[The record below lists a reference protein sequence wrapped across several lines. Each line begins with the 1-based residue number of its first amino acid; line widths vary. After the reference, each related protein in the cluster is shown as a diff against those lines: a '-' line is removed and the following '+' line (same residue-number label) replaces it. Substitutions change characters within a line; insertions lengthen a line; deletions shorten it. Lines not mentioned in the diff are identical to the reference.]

1 MDFFG
6 QNSGNLAD
14 SGALDT
20 TTALVSTLFN
30 LPSLHQTGEVVVGLS
45 IAAAVIAF
53 VPLAWRMSVRTARA
67 PRRIASRLWG
77 KMIDRLIPHGV
88 QERID
93 AFCSPE
99 RLDKWL
105 EARTAGSNNPLLAGD
120 IRAAANTTW
129 PETKYRWL
137 YRDIPA
143 DLVRPPTWD
152 GRLPGGVPVTWLA
165 WRHMTIQAISEISRA
180 QIHKSVR
187 FSAGMAI
194 VFAAAAV
201 VSVCLQGLHSAI
213 PFPDWAR
220 GLHVITPQ
228 AAWYADA
235 IVTTAVSAIGTV
247 GLALLAAAI
256 MAPGLAFFN
265 VVRGLQMYF
274 SRASAALATPTR
286 DSIVAWANRADIRA
300 TEQEAYARQID
311 LALMNPDAPTI
322 TVGKATGIAR
332 ARGSMRSPGVG
343 QTVALDA
350 ESIRQHVI
358 AFGGTGEGKT
368 RAFLQPMARR
378 IFAAQWG
385 DGARIG
391 GYITDGKGVLYKDLV
406 GLPEIASRGD
416 VRVLGTDEGQ
426 FGVNLVA
433 GMTPLEVA
441 TMLKTVT
448 TQVVGEKED
457 VFWSEQASIIVYH
470 SAVLCSVL
478 ERIIPHPLAVKS
490 DAQDVQDADVVEH
503 TDTEATSD
511 SWEDLLA
518 SGADIDDLAASGSA
532 ASETEATQDEDVVP
546 TAWQNFRPWSLQG
559 IAQLAT
565 NPDAIKDAAARIA
578 TESEALVAI
587 ANSRAL
593 TVEEAELRDMLESRE
608 VVMSHS
614 YVRGEWQNMASD
626 TRSGIIA
633 NVSTITGKFA
643 GAPPVAARF
652 ASGLLPADQTTDVD
666 YALAGGILAVAV
678 GESEWGTV
686 GQVVAVWLKTR
697 LYIAARKRQIADP
710 EAAKR
715 QSVALLVDEF
725 QMLATKG
732 GSESDAEFF
741 NIARSTG
748 VFMVAATQGLPSL
761 QKRLGDKHTQDLLNN
776 LRTKLCLRIEEQETL
791 EFFQK
796 LTGETLRGLVIDD
809 DYYETQGVREIER
822 PDVPV
827 PALTGAEAVSLMPA
841 TPVFNTYPMRPLK
854 RFDPRF
860 ILQFRKSQH
869 GGNQDAVIGSQKDAF
884 WRQEDKEREMRGNG
898 VDNKPL
904 FTATDI
910 KQGGSYALAY
920 VQRAGGHSIDIVDLA
935 E

>member
-1 MDFFG
+1 MDIFG

-30 LPSLHQTGEVVVGLS
+30 LPSLHETGEVIVGLS
-45 IAAAVIAF
+45 IAAAVTAF
-53 VPLAWRMSVRTARA
+53 VPMLWRMSVRTARA
-67 PRRIASRLWG
+67 PRRIASRIWSRL
-77 KMIDRLIPHGV
+77 IDRLIPHGV

-93 AFCSPE
+93 AFCAPD
-99 RLDKWL
+99 RLEKWL

-120 IRAAANTTW
+120 IRAAANITW
-129 PETKYRWL
+129 PEAKYRWL
-137 YRDIPA
+137 YKDIPA

-165 WRHMTIQAISEISRA
+165 WRHMTINAISEISRA

-187 FSAGMAI
+187 YSAGMAI
-194 VFAAAAV
+194 VFATAAI

-213 PFPDWAR
+213 PFPTWAR

-235 IVTTAVSAIGTV
+235 IVTTAVSAVGTI

-322 TVGKATGIAR
+322 TVGRATGIAR

-368 RAFLQPMARR
+368 RAFLQPIARR
-378 IFAAQWG
+378 IFAAKWG

-406 GLPEIASRGD
+406 VLPEIASRGD
-416 VRVLGTDEGQ
+416 VRVLGTDEGHY
-426 FGVNLVA
+426 GVNLVA

-448 TQVVGEKED
+448 TQVIGEKED

-470 SAVLCSVL
+470 AAVLCSVL
-478 ERIIPHPLAVKS
+478 ERIVPHPFATNE
-490 DAQDVQDADVVEH
+490 AA
-503 TDTEATSD
+503 TDTDSDISEVVSETTSD

-518 SGADIDDLAASGSA
+518 SGADIDALAAPAVTDAPSESA
-532 ASETEATQDEDVVP
+532 VTDAAENDAATW
-546 TAWQNFRPWSLQG
+546 ANFRPYSLQG
-559 IAQLAT
+559 IAYLAT
-565 NPDAIKDAAARIA
+565 DPKAIEAAAERV
-578 TESEALVAI
+578 TSEADRFLKIGRDDLTAEQKAVKRLV
-587 ANSRAL
+587 
-593 TVEEAELRDMLESRE
+593 EGRE
-608 VVMSHS
+608 VSNSCRFVAA
-614 YVRGEWQNMASD
+614 EWKTMASD

-633 NVSTITGKFA
+633 NVSAVTGKFA

-666 YALAGGILAVAV
+666 FALNGGILAVAV

-710 EAAKR
+710 DAAKR

-761 QKRLGDKHTQDLLNN
+761 QKRLGEKHTQDLLNN

-827 PALTGAEAVSLMPA
+827 PALTGAEQVSLRPA
-841 TPVFNTYPMRPLK
+841 LPVFNTHPMRPLK

-860 ILQFRKSQH
+860 ILKRNPFSDQTS
-869 GGNQDAVIGSQKDAF
+869 AIGSEKDAF

-920 VQRAGGHSIDIVDLA
+920 VQRAGGHCIDIVDLA

>member
-1 MDFFG
+1 MDIFG
-6 QNSGNLAD
+6 QNNVNIANAPS
-14 SGALDT
+14 LDD
-20 TTALVSTLFN
+20 TTALVTSLLH
-30 LPSLHQTGEVVVGLS
+30 LPSLHTSGEVVVGGALL
-45 IAAAVIAF
+45 AATACF
-53 VPLAWRMSVRTARA
+53 VPLAWRVSVRTARA
-67 PRRIASRLWG
+67 PRRIAGRIWSR
-77 KMIDRLIPHGV
+77 MIDRLIPAGV

-105 EARTAGSNNPLLAGD
+105 EARTAGTNSPLLNGD
-120 IRAAANTTW
+120 IRAAANITW
-129 PETKYRWL
+129 PEAKYRWL

-165 WRHMTIQAISEISRA
+165 WRHMTIDAISEISRA
-180 QIHKSVR
+180 QIQKSVR
-187 FSAGMAI
+187 YSAGMAI
-194 VFAAAAV
+194 VFIAIAFA
-201 VSVCLQGLHSAI
+201 SVCIQGLHAGI
-213 PFPDWAR
+213 EYPEWAR
-220 GLHVITPQ
+220 SGELHAIMPQ
-228 AAWYADA
+228 VAWYLDA
-235 IVTTAVSAIGTV
+235 IITTGVSAAGT
-247 GLALLAAAI
+247 LLLAALSAAI

-265 VVRGLQMYF
+265 VSRGLQSYF
-274 SRASAALATPTR
+274 ARASSALATPTR
-286 DSIVAWANRADIRA
+286 DSIVAYANRADIRA
-300 TEQEAYARQID
+300 TEQEAYARQVD
-311 LALMNPDAPTI
+311 LALMNPDAPVI
-322 TVGKATGIAR
+322 EVGRATGIAR
-332 ARGSMRSPGVG
+332 ARGSMKSPGVG
-343 QTVALDA
+343 QVVALDA

-378 IFAAQWG
+378 IFAAKWG

-426 FGVNLVA
+426 YGVNLVA

-448 TQVVGEKED
+448 SQVIGEKEN
-457 VFWSEQASIIVYH
+457 VFWTEQASIIIYH

-478 ERIIPHPLAVKS
+478 ERIIPHPNATTVETS
-490 DAQDVQDADVVEH
+490 GDHDNTAIDAE
-503 TDTEATSD
+503 S

-518 SGADIDDLAASGSA
+518 SGVDLDTLTETKTETVTDAPAEPADSDAG
-532 ASETEATQDEDVVP
+532 
-546 TAWQNFRPWSLQG
+546 WKNFRPWSLQG
-559 IAQLAT
+559 IAYLAT
-565 NPDAIKDAAARIA
+565 SPEAIKKAADRVV
-578 TESEALVAI
+578 SEVERLAKISKLTDDEFELKALI
-587 ANSRAL
+587 
-593 TVEEAELRDMLESRE
+593 ESRE
-608 VVMSHS
+608 VSNS
-614 YVRGEWQNMASD
+614 WDYATGEWYKMAPE
-626 TRSGIIA
+626 TRSGVIA
-633 NVSTITGKFA
+633 NVSAVTGKFA

-652 ASGLLPADQTTDVD
+652 ASGLLPSDQITDVD
-666 YALAGGILAVAV
+666 YALNGGVLAVAV
-678 GESEWGTV
+678 GEAEWGTV

-748 VFMVAATQGLPSL
+748 VFMVAATQGIPSL
-761 QKRLGDKHTQDLLNN
+761 QKRLGEKHTQDLLNN

-791 EFFQK
+791 EYFQK
-796 LTGETLRGLVIDD
+796 MTGETLRGLVVDD
-809 DYYETQGVREIER
+809 DYFETQGVREIER

-827 PALTGAEAVSLMPA
+827 PALTGAEVISLSPA
-841 TPVFNTYPMRPLK
+841 APVFNTYPMRPLK

-860 ILQFRKSQH
+860 ILQFRKDKH
-869 GGNQDAVIGSQKDAF
+869 ANNADAVVGSQKDAF
-884 WRQEDKEREMRGNG
+884 WRQEDKEHEMRGQG
-898 VDNKPL
+898 VENKPL
-904 FTATDI
+904 FNATDI
-910 KQGGSYALAY
+910 KQGSNFALAY
-920 VQRAGGHSIDIVDLA
+920 VQRAGGHSIDVIDLA
-935 E
+935 G

>member
-1 MDFFG
+1 MDIFG
-6 QNSGNLAD
+6 QNNVNIANAPS
-14 SGALDT
+14 LDD
-20 TTALVSTLFN
+20 TTALVSSLLH
-30 LPSLHQTGEVVVGLS
+30 LPSLHTSGEVVVGGAL
-45 IAAAVIAF
+45 IAATACF
-53 VPLAWRMSVRTARA
+53 VPMLWRISVRTARA
-67 PRRIASRLWG
+67 PRRIASRLWSRT
-77 KMIDRLIPHGV
+77 IDRLIPAGV

-105 EARTAGSNNPLLAGD
+105 EARTAGTNSPLLNGD
-120 IRAAANTTW
+120 IRAAANVTW
-129 PETKYRWL
+129 PEAKYRWL
-137 YRDIPA
+137 YKDIPA

-180 QIHKSVR
+180 QIHRSVR
-187 FSAGMAI
+187 YSAGMAV
-194 VFAAAAV
+194 VFVAIAFA
-201 VSVCLQGLHSAI
+201 SVCIQGLHAGI
-213 PFPDWAR
+213 EYPDWAR
-220 GLHVITPQ
+220 SGELHAIMPQ
-228 AAWYADA
+228 VAWYIDA
-235 IVTTAVSAIGTV
+235 LVTTGVSAAGT
-247 GLALLAAAI
+247 LLLAALSAAI

-265 VVRGLQMYF
+265 VSRGLQSYF
-274 SRASAALATPTR
+274 ARASSALATPTR
-286 DSIVAWANRADIRA
+286 DSIVAYANRADIRA

-311 LALMNPDAPTI
+311 LALMNPDAPVI
-322 TVGKATGIAR
+322 EVGRATGIAR
-332 ARGSMRSPGVG
+332 ARGSMKSPGVG
-343 QTVALDA
+343 QVVALDA

-378 IFAAQWG
+378 IFAAKWG

-426 FGVNLVA
+426 YGVNLVA

-441 TMLKTVT
+441 TMLKTVS
-448 TQVVGEKED
+448 TQVIGDREGD
-457 VFWSEQASIIVYH
+457 TFWTEQASIITYH
-470 SAVLCSVL
+470 AAVLCRVL
-478 ERIIPHPLAVKS
+478 ELLIPHPNAVPVDVSS
-490 DAQDVQDADVVEH
+490 DNDVKTEIDAS
-503 TDTEATSD
+503 A

-518 SGADIDDLAASGSA
+518 SGADIETLTETKAETTEEQKEQTADDPIW
-532 ASETEATQDEDVVP
+532 E
-546 TAWQNFRPWSLQG
+546 NFRPWSLQG
-559 IAQLAT
+559 IAYLAT
-565 NPDAIKDAAARIA
+565 DINAIDACSKRILAEKGRIA
-578 TESEALVAI
+578 NLEQTAKLSDEQEKLKALV
-587 ANSRAL
+587 NSK
-593 TVEEAELRDMLESRE
+593 E
-608 VVMSHS
+608 VLNSCDFAT
-614 YVRGEWQNMASD
+614 GEWSDMAD
-626 TRSGIIA
+626 QTRSGVIA
-633 NVSTITGKFA
+633 NVSAITGKFA

-666 YALAGGILAVAV
+666 FALNGGILAVAV

-748 VFMVAATQGLPSL
+748 VFMIAATQGIPSL

-796 LTGETLRGLVIDD
+796 LTGETLRGLVVDD
-809 DYYETQGVREIER
+809 DYFETQGVREIER

-827 PALTGAEAVSLMPA
+827 PALTGLEVISLSPA
-841 TPVFNTYPMRPLK
+841 APVFNTHPMRPLK

-860 ILQFRKSQH
+860 ILQFRKDKHS
-869 GGNQDAVIGSQKDAF
+869 NNADAVVGSQKDAF
-884 WRQEDKEREMRGNG
+884 WRQEDKEHEMRGQG
-898 VDNKPL
+898 VENKPL
-904 FTATDI
+904 FNTTDI
-910 KQGGSYALAY
+910 KQGSNFALAY
-920 VQRAGGHSIDIVDLA
+920 VQRAGGHSIDVIDLDG
-935 E
+935 

>member
-6 QNSGNLAD
+6 QNANNLAD

-20 TTALVSTLFN
+20 TTALVSSLFN
-30 LPSLHQTGEVVVGLS
+30 LPSLHQAGEVVVGLS
-45 IAAAVIAF
+45 IAAAAIAF

-67 PRRIASRLWG
+67 PRRIASRLWSRL
-77 KMIDRLIPHGV
+77 IDRLIPHGV

-93 AFCSPE
+93 VFCSPE

-105 EARTAGSNNPLLAGD
+105 EARTAGTSNPLLAGD
-120 IRAAANTTW
+120 IRAAANVTW

-187 FSAGMAI
+187 YSAGMAI
-194 VFAAAAV
+194 VFAAAAI

-213 PFPDWAR
+213 PYPDWAR

-228 AAWYADA
+228 AAWYFDA
-235 IVTTAVSAIGTV
+235 IVTTAVSAVGTI

-265 VVRGLQMYF
+265 VVRGLQSYF
-274 SRASAALATPTR
+274 ARASAALATPTR

-343 QTVALDA
+343 QIVALDA

-378 IFAAQWG
+378 IFAAKWG
-385 DGARIG
+385 DGSKIG

-416 VRVLGTDEGQ
+416 VRVLGTDDGH

-478 ERIIPHPLAVKS
+478 ERIVPHPLAKS
-490 DAQDVQDADVVEH
+490 GVQEPAVDDAAEANAH
-503 TDTEATSD
+503 PEATSD

-518 SGADIDDLAASGSA
+518 SGVDIDDLATSGA
-532 ASETEATQDEDVVP
+532 AETVQDQTDDDAP
-546 TAWQNFRPWSLQG
+546 AGAWQNFRPWSLQG
-559 IAQLAT
+559 IAYLAT
-565 NPDAIKDAAARIA
+565 NPDAILDAAAQVSK
-578 TESEALVAI
+578 ESEALAAI
-587 ANSRAL
+587 EKERAL
-593 TVEEAELRDMLESRE
+593 TVDEAELKVMLESRE
-608 VVMSHS
+608 VIISHG
-614 YVRGEWQNMASD
+614 YVRSEWEKMAPD
-626 TRSGIIA
+626 TRSGVIA

-666 YALAGGILAVAV
+666 FALNGGILAVAV

-761 QKRLGDKHTQDLLNN
+761 QKRLGEKHTQDLLNN

-809 DYYETQGVREIER
+809 DHFETQGVREIER

-827 PALTGAEAVSLMPA
+827 PALTGAEQVSLMPA
-841 TPVFNTYPMRPLK
+841 SPVFNTYPMRPLK

-860 ILQFRKSQH
+860 ILQYRKGMRFSDQ
-869 GGNQDAVIGSQKDAF
+869 ASVIGSQKDAF

>member
-1 MDFFG
+1 MNIFG
-6 QNSGNLAD
+6 QNDVNVANAPS
-14 SGALDT
+14 LDD
-20 TTALVSTLFN
+20 TTALVTSLLH
-30 LPSLHQTGEVVVGLS
+30 LPSLHTSGEVIVGGALL
-45 IAAAVIAF
+45 AATACF
-53 VPLAWRMSVRTARA
+53 VPLAWRISVRTARA
-67 PRRIASRLWG
+67 PRRIASRIWG
-77 KMIDRLIPHGV
+77 RVIDRLIPAGV

-93 AFCSPE
+93 AFCAPD

-105 EARTAGSNNPLLAGD
+105 EARTAGTNSPLLNGD
-120 IRAAANTTW
+120 IRAAANITW
-129 PETKYRWL
+129 PEAKYRWL

-165 WRHMTIQAISEISRA
+165 WRHMTIDAISEISRN

-187 FSAGMAI
+187 YSAGMAV
-194 VFAAAAV
+194 VFVAIAFA
-201 VSVCLQGLHSAI
+201 SVCFQGLHAGI
-213 PFPDWAR
+213 EYPEWAR
-220 GLHVITPQ
+220 SGELHAIMPQVAWYLDAVIT
-228 AAWYADA
+228 
-235 IVTTAVSAIGTV
+235 TGVSAAGT
-247 GLALLAAAI
+247 LLLAALSAAI

-265 VVRGLQMYF
+265 VSRGLQSYF
-274 SRASAALATPTR
+274 ARASSALATPTR

-300 TEQEAYARQID
+300 TEQEAYARQVD
-311 LALMNPDAPTI
+311 LALLNPDAPVI
-322 TVGKATGIAR
+322 EVGRATGIAR
-332 ARGSMRSPGVG
+332 ARGSMKSPGVG
-343 QTVALDA
+343 QVVALDA

-378 IFAAQWG
+378 IFAAKWG

-406 GLPEIASRGD
+406 CLPEIASRGD

-426 FGVNLVA
+426 YGVNLVA

-448 TQVVGEKED
+448 SQVIGEKED

-470 SAVLCSVL
+470 AAVLCNVL
-478 ERIIPHPLAVKS
+478 ERIIPHPNATIVETS
-490 DAQDVQDADVVEH
+490 GDHDNTVIDAE
-503 TDTEATSD
+503 S
-511 SWEDLLA
+511 SWEDLLS
-518 SGADIDDLAASGSA
+518 SGVDLDTLTEPKTETVTDAPAEQADPDAG
-532 ASETEATQDEDVVP
+532 
-546 TAWQNFRPWSLQG
+546 WKNFRPWSLQG
-559 IAQLAT
+559 IAYLAT
-565 NPDAIKDAAARIA
+565 SPDAIKAAADRVV
-578 TESEALVAI
+578 SEIERLTKISKLTDEEFELKAI
-587 ANSRAL
+587 L
-593 TVEEAELRDMLESRE
+593 DSRE
-608 VVMSHS
+608 VSNS
-614 YVRGEWQNMASD
+614 WDYATGEWHKMASE

-633 NVSTITGKFA
+633 NVSSVTGKFA

-652 ASGLLPADQTTDVD
+652 ASGLLPSDQITDVD
-666 YALAGGILAVAV
+666 YALNGGILAVAV

-748 VFMVAATQGLPSL
+748 VFMVAATQGIPSL
-761 QKRLGDKHTQDLLNN
+761 QKRLGEKHTQDLLNN

-791 EFFQK
+791 EYFQK
-796 LTGETLRGLVIDD
+796 MAGETLRGLVVDD
-809 DYYETQGVREIER
+809 DYFETQGVREIER

-827 PALTGAEAVSLMPA
+827 PALTGAEVISLSPA
-841 TPVFNTYPMRPLK
+841 APVFNTYQMRPLK

-860 ILQFRKSQH
+860 ILQFRKDKHS
-869 GGNQDAVIGSQKDAF
+869 NNADAVVGSQKDAF
-884 WRQEDKEREMRGNG
+884 WRQEDKEHEMRGQG
-898 VDNKPL
+898 VENKPL
-904 FTATDI
+904 FNATDI
-910 KQGGSYALAY
+910 KQGSNFALAY
-920 VQRAGGHSIDIVDLA
+920 VQRAGGHSIDVIDLA
-935 E
+935 G

>member
-1 MDFFG
+1 MDFFS
-6 QNSGNLAD
+6 QNTPSIAD
-14 SGALDT
+14 SGTLDT

-30 LPSLHQTGEVVVGLS
+30 LPSMHETGEIIVGLS
-45 IAAAVIAF
+45 ITAAVVAF
-53 VPLAWRMSVRTARA
+53 VPMLWRMSTRAARA
-67 PRRIASRLWG
+67 PRRIASRLWSR
-77 KMIDRLIPHGV
+77 MIDRLIPHGV

-93 AFCSPE
+93 AFCAPD
-99 RLDKWL
+99 RLSEWL
-105 EARTAGSNNPLLAGD
+105 EARTAGTNNPLLSGD
-120 IRAAANTTW
+120 VKAAANATW
-129 PETKYRWL
+129 PEAKYRWL
-137 YRDIPA
+137 YKDIPD

-165 WRHMTIQAISEISRA
+165 WRHMTIQSISEISRA
-180 QIHKSVR
+180 QIQKSVR
-187 FSAGMAI
+187 YSAGMAI
-194 VFAAAAV
+194 VFAAAAI
-201 VSVCLQGLHSAI
+201 VSVCLQGLHSAV
-213 PFPDWAR
+213 PYPTWAH

-228 AAWYADA
+228 AAWYCDA
-235 IVTTAVSAIGTV
+235 IVTTAVSAVGTI

-265 VVRGLQMYF
+265 VVRGLQSYF
-274 SRASAALATPTR
+274 ARASAALATPTR
-286 DSIVAWANRADIRA
+286 DSIVAWANRADIRQ
-300 TEQEAYARQID
+300 TEQEAYARQVD
-311 LALMNPDAPTI
+311 LALMNPDAPVI
-322 TVGKATGIAR
+322 AVGRATGIAR

-378 IFAAQWG
+378 IFAAKWG
-385 DGARIG
+385 DGGRIG

-416 VRVLGTDEGQ
+416 VRVLGTDEGHY
-426 FGVNLVA
+426 GVNLVA

-448 TQVVGEKED
+448 TQVIGEKED
-457 VFWSEQASIIVYH
+457 VFWSEQASIITYH

-478 ERIIPHPLAVKS
+478 ERIIPYPAAPNSDVKESALAEG
-490 DAQDVQDADVVEH
+490 VVEEH
-503 TDTEATSD
+503 TEATSD

-518 SGADIDDLAASGSA
+518 SGVDIDDLAASSPVSA
-532 ASETEATQDEDVVP
+532 EAEAAQGQDVAP
-546 TAWQNFRPWSLQG
+546 TAWANFRPWSLQG
-559 IAQLAT
+559 IAYLAT
-565 NPDAIKDAAARIA
+565 NPDAIKDAAAQVA
-578 TESEALVAI
+578 KESEALVAVEK
-587 ANSRAL
+587 SRDL
-593 TVEEAELRDMLESRE
+593 TVEEAELKVMLESRE
-608 VVMSHS
+608 VIMSHG
-614 YVRGEWQNMASD
+614 YVRDEWQNMAPD
-626 TRSGIIA
+626 TRSSVIA

-643 GAPPVAARF
+643 GAPPVASRF
-652 ASGLLPADQTTDVD
+652 ASGLLPPDQTTDVD
-666 YALAGGILAVAV
+666 YALNGGILAVAV

-697 LYIAARKRQIADP
+697 LYIAARKRQIANP

-761 QKRLGDKHTQDLLNN
+761 QKRLGEKHTQDLLNN

-796 LTGETLRGLVIDD
+796 LTGETLRGLVVDD
-809 DYYETQGVREIER
+809 GYYETQGVREIEC
-822 PDVPV
+822 PDLPV
-827 PALTGAEAVSLMPA
+827 PALTGAEQISHWPA
-841 TPVFNTYPMRPLK
+841 APVFNTYPMRPLK

-860 ILQFRKSQH
+860 ILTASWL
-869 GGNQDAVIGSQKDAF
+869 GGDKNAVIGSQKDAF

-910 KQGGSYALAY
+910 KQGGSFALAY
-920 VQRAGGHSIDIVDLA
+920 IQRAGGHSIDIVDLDFA
-935 E
+935 A